1 MEELKR
7 VEEMLCSSD
16 DELINLAFII
26 LKSNYTLAKQISEKY
41 YKGES
46 VMGDGYYYIEL
57 FDGPLRISNI
67 TITSGPI
74 YPKVGE
80 DNNILQF
87 NTTSYVGFYGV
98 RKLKV
103 NERDAQKV
111 EKDNIILKEV

>member
-16 DELINLAFII
+16 DELIKLAFVI
-26 LKSNYTLAKQISEKY
+26 LRNNYQLAKCICEKY

-46 VMGDGYYYIEL
+46 IIGDGHYYIEL
-57 FDGPLRISNI
+57 FDGPRRDSFSKFN
-67 TITSGPI
+67 SGII
-74 YPKVGE
+74 YPKTGE
-80 DNNILQF
+80 DNNTLQLSV
-87 NTTSYVGFYGV
+87 TSYVGFYGV

-111 EKDNIILKEV
+111 EKDI